1 MIRSIIVYGLAVSA
15 LTAVGS
21 WLIERAQVHLGRP
34 RRFAWICGIAVALV
48 VPALMI
54 ALRESRN
61 GTESPTSITLP
72 ITFITGAGTPANG
85 HSILPHDTDWQIDGW
100 LAGAWALTSFSLIGV
115 YGFSAWQ
122 LQRRARAW
130 HVAQLD
136 QGPVMVAPDVGP
148 AVFGWAHPRVVFP
161 RWLMHSPGEVQR
173 LALVHER
180 EHVSAR
186 DPQVLSATTLLAALL
201 PWNLP
206 ILWMLRR
213 LRFAMEV
220 DCDARVIRR
229 GVDPS
234 VYGLAL
240 LYVSER
246 QSRAPVPAIALIE
259 RTSQLERRINLM
271 SSTPHKHRA
280 LLVGLCLGLA
290 GSCLYGATKLDAP
303 HIGAADLV
311 RKPPPS
317 MDQNN
322 PGVKL
327 GQVFERLIS
336 ESYPDLLSGNFD
348 GMPMI
353 VVQLNDDLSVAK
365 LVRTQY
371 RDPSGKVSITNEV
384 FRLLNLA
391 PEEVPHVGAMSM
403 QMAKDKVVL
412 VAYTERRK
420 PGDRFVSNVFP
431 DTRKLDRELFVQ
443 QFPGSKSGV
452 AEGENPWVLLD
463 RSGTVLRRG
472 LEPIATEW
480 NRTLEDRY
488 RGIKTAEVTVTSIYD
503 EAGDPMRDLGGKEL
517 HLHSVWLAPDSPFP
531 GID

>member
-1 MIRSIIVYGLAVSA
+1 MIRHIIVYGLAVGV

-21 WLIERAQVHLGRP
+21 WLLERAQVHLGRP
-34 RRFAWICGIAVALV
+34 RRLAWMCGIAAALV

-54 ALRESRN
+54 VLSGPRTV
-61 GTESPTSITLP
+61 TESPISITLP
-72 ITFITGAGTPANG
+72 AAFVAGAATPADG
-85 HSILPHDTDWQIDGW
+85 HSILSNDTDWQIDGW
-100 LAGAWALTSFSLIGV
+100 LAGAWALTSLSLIGI
-115 YGFSAWQ
+115 YGLSAWR
-122 LQRRARAW
+122 LQSRARAW
-130 HVAQLD
+130 HVVQLD

-148 AVFGWAHPRVVFP
+148 AVFGWARPCVVFP
-161 RWLMHSPGEVQR
+161 HWLMHSPGEVHR

-186 DPQVLSATTLLAALL
+186 DPQVLSAATLLAALL

-246 QSRAPVPAIALIE
+246 QSRAPIPAIALIE

-271 SSTPHKHRA
+271 SSTPHKHRV
-280 LLVGLCLGLA
+280 LLVGLCLALA

-303 HIGAADLV
+303 RIGAADLV

-317 MDQNN
+317 MDKNN

-327 GQVFERLIS
+327 GEVFERLIS

-353 VVQLNDDLSVAK
+353 VVQLNNDLSVAK
-365 LVRTQY
+365 LAKTQNP
-371 RDPSGKVSITNEV
+371 DPSGKVNVTNEV

-431 DTRKLDRELFVQ
+431 DTRRQDRALFVQ
-443 QFPGSKSGV
+443 QFPDSKLGV
-452 AEGENPWVLLD
+452 AAGEDPWVLLD

-488 RGIKTAEVTVTSIYD
+488 RGIKTAEATVTSIYD
-503 EAGDPMRDLGGKEL
+503 EAGDPLRDIGGKEL
-517 HLHSVWLAPDSPFP
+517 HLHSVWLAKGSPIP
-531 GID
+531 QN